1 MIPRS
6 TITLPTASAAY
17 DGRSC
22 AQPGGCRRFGT
33 YLKAGNLR
41 LEALRHP
48 GGRDVDCLEQLCG
61 PAALPDVKHRRPRR
75 IGDFRGEA
83 ASELEADV
91 VLGEQ
96 DLPHLRIHLRL
107 VIPEPAHFG
116 SREAGEHGVGGK
128 LHDSLRAYG
137 PGAPVALGRGA
148 LIAPE
153 ESRPEHL
160 VVFVEEDGAVHLTG
174 EPDPADGVPGE
185 PGLL

>member
-83 ASELEADV
+83 ACEFVAFV
-91 VLGEQ
+91 VLWLQ
-96 DLPHLRIHLRL
+96 YLLHVRILLLL
-107 VIPEPAHFG
+107 VMLVPDYFG
-116 SREAGEHGVGGK
+116 NKKNKKHKGGGK
-128 LHDSLRAYG
+128 
-137 PGAPVALGRGA
+137 
-148 LIAPE
+148 
-153 ESRPEHL
+153 
-160 VVFVEEDGAVHLTG
+160 
-174 EPDPADGVPGE
+174 
-185 PGLL
+185 